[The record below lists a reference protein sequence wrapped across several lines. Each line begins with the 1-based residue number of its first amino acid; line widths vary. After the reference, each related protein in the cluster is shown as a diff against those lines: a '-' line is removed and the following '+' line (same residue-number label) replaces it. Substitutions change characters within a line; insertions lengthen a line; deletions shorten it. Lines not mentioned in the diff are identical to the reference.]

1 MFIYVPPSF
10 KYFLVLFIFKFS
22 TILTKNY
29 KTANQN
35 FEDPRPPT
43 ITEEFKTSLFLL
55 YDVIV

>member
-10 KYFLVLFIFKFS
+10 KYFLVLFIFQFS
-22 TILTKNY
+22 TIFIENY

-35 FEDPRPPT
+35 FSDAPPDLS
-43 ITEEFKTSLFLL
+43 EEFKTSLFLL

>member
-10 KYFLVLFIFKFS
+10 KYFLVLFQFS
-22 TILTKNY
+22 TIFIENY

-35 FEDPRPPT
+35 FSDAPPDLS
-43 ITEEFKTSLFLL
+43 EEFKTSLFLL